1 MEMPTNGRRDTK
13 TDALAFYWLAFL
25 LTGDLEK
32 SIDIAAEAA
41 AQGNDFQ
48 AFAPDGMKDRRRLAI
63 TKALAAM
70 RAELP
75 ESAQR
80 TKDSYPDVWA
90 KPLHDRSVVTSIT
103 QAELERAVLAIDAF
117 PRVVLLLL
125 VFEGLNITEAAALLG
140 ADPVLLASARV
151 IGLRELCLNIAATAA
166 VASTP
171 FEGARACG

>member
-1 MEMPTNGRRDTK
+1 
-13 TDALAFYWLAFL
+13 
-25 LTGDLEK
+25 
-32 SIDIAAEAA
+32 
-41 AQGNDFQ
+41 
-48 AFAPDGMKDRRRLAI
+48 
-63 TKALAAM
+63 M

-80 TKDSYPDVWA
+80 TRDSYSDVWA

-140 ADPVLLASARV
+140 ADSALLASARV
-151 IGLRELCLNIAATAA
+151 IGLRELCLNLAATAA

>member
-1 MEMPTNGRRDTK
+1 MEMPTNGCRDTK
-13 TDALAFYWLAFL
+13 TEALAFCWLAFL

-41 AQGNDFQ
+41 VQADDSQ
-48 AFAPDGMKDRRRLAI
+48 AFVPDGMKDGRHLAI
-63 TKALAAM
+63 KKAIAAM

-75 ESAQR
+75 VSAQR
-80 TKDSYPDVWA
+80 TKDRYSDIWA
-90 KPLHDRSVVTSIT
+90 TSLHDRSVVTSIT

-140 ADPVLLASARV
+140 VDSVLLASARA
-151 IGLRELCLNIAATAA
+151 IGLRDLCLNIAATAA
-166 VASTP
+166 VGLTP
-171 FEGARACG
+171 LEGARACG

>member
-1 MEMPTNGRRDTK
+1 MPTNETRDTK

-32 SIDIAAEAA
+32 TIDIAAEAA
-41 AQGNDFQ
+41 AQENDSQ
-48 AFAPDGMKDRRRLAI
+48 ALAPDGMKDRRHLAI
-63 TKALAAM
+63 TKALGAV

-75 ESAQR
+75 ISAQR
-80 TKDSYPDVWA
+80 TKDSYSDVWA
-90 KPLHDRSVVTSIT
+90 TSLHDRSVATSIT
-103 QAELERAVLAIDAF
+103 QVEIERAELAIDAF

-125 VFEGLNITEAAALLG
+125 VFEGLNITEAAAMLG
-140 ADPVLLASARV
+140 ADSVLLASARL